1 MTDISFTEEPSFMEA
16 YEFYI
21 DSIISSDQDNETN
34 IIEPTN
40 AVDRIVVED
49 LESSLENMD
58 VNELQHSDREIWD
71 ILMRHDITNLKK
83 PIEYLLHEFG
93 TSEPCNRFDVG
104 NSIEFIICD
113 YIESCGLQVNELP
126 NAKRF
131 DLDIPNYKKLS
142 IKYSSTGDITLHN
155 SNSCINTD
163 MEMKDTILLTPD
175 GLYLLTDEELK
186 KNNINI
192 ADYIQNNGDSL
203 KLKRKI
209 IKELHKINYPYI
221 YNIHIEHDKINCKNR
236 LCSKVFYKEFMKE
249 YTESIK

>member
-1 MTDISFTEEPSFMEA
+1 MDISFTEEPSFIEA

-21 DSIISSDQDNETN
+21 DTINSSEGDEV
-34 IIEPTN
+34 ERL
-40 AVDRIVVED
+40 VVVEEVETSID
-49 LESSLENMD
+49 ND
-58 VNELQHSDREIWD
+58 NINEIQYSDCEIWD
-71 ILMRHDITNLKK
+71 LLIRHDITTLKK
-83 PIEYLLHEFG
+83 PIEYLLLEFG

-104 NSIEFIICD
+104 NSIEFILCD
-113 YIESCGLQVNELP
+113 YIESCGLKVNELP

-163 MEMKDTILLTPD
+163 IEMKDTILLTPD